1 MLSSKNLLNQRG
13 YVMKQRIM
21 RSVCLIGCLSLM
33 ILAYSIVDA
42 VAQPKTEQKAPELI
56 RVATYDVGATGYVM
70 YGFLQE
76 AIAEKTG
83 TKIRALP
90 IGTDLPRMMAVKDK
104 QAEFCGQGTD
114 VYFSSEGLD
123 RYATRAW
130 GPQPVRAVWVA
141 EGPGTVAM
149 TKGDSGIKTCAD
161 LKGKRL
167 PWIPGSIFIQ
177 YHEALLRFCNLTW
190 DDVKKV
196 QISGFGAMTRALP
209 EGKVDLITAAIT
221 IPTAYELD
229 SSPSKISWVQM
240 PAADKEGWKR
250 AQAVNPLFYPY
261 KAGFGPGNVSD
272 SNPVECI
279 GHPYPSTLAYDSL
292 PDSMAYFMT
301 KAIHEAYP
309 IMAKKSELMKRF
321 WSLEKCLVT
330 YVNSRGVIFHPGS
343 VRYFKEIGAWKSE
356 WDQLQEK
363 RLKRQRDLKD
373 LWNKTLAEAT
383 TKGIKDADFPQF
395 WLAKHAETFKGLP
408 D

>member
-1 MLSSKNLLNQRG
+1 
-13 YVMKQRIM
+13 MKRRIV
-21 RSVCLIGCLSLM
+21 RSALAIVCLSL
-33 ILAYSIVDA
+33 ILFAYTLSDA
-42 VAQPKTEQKAPELI
+42 QAQSKAGQKAPELI

-83 TKIRALP
+83 TKIRAIP

-114 VYFSSEGLD
+114 VYFASEGLD
-123 RYATRAW
+123 RYATRSW
-130 GPQPVRAVWVA
+130 GPQAVRAVWLA

-161 LKGKRL
+161 VKGKRI

-177 YHEALLRFCNLTW
+177 YHEALLRFCNLNW

-209 EGKVDLITAAIT
+209 EGKVDLIMAAIT

-229 SSPSKISWVQM
+229 SSPSKIRFLEM

-250 AQAVNPLFYPY
+250 AQDVNPLFYPY
-261 KAGFGPGNVSD
+261 KATFGPGSVSEK
-272 SNPVECI
+272 NPVECI
-279 GHPYPSTLAYDSL
+279 GHPYPSTLSYDFL
-292 PDSMAYFMT
+292 DDNMAYFMT

-321 WSLEKCLVT
+321 WSLEKCLLV
-330 YVNSRGVIFHPGS
+330 YAHSRGVVMHPGS
-343 VRYFKEIGAWKSE
+343 VRYFKEIGVWKPE
-356 WDQLQEK
+356 WDKLQET
-363 RLKRQRDLKD
+363 RLKRQKELKD
-373 LWNKTLAEAT
+373 LWNKALAEANS
-383 TKGIKDADFPQF
+383 KGIKDADYPQF
-395 WLAKHAETFKGLP
+395 WLTKRAETFKELP
-408 D
+408 E